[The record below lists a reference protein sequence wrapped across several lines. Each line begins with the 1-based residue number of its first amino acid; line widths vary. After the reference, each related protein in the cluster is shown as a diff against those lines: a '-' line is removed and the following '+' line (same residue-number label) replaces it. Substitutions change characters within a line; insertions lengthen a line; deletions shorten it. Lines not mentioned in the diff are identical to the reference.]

1 MSCAKTDEPI
11 EIPFGVWTN
20 VSPLNHV
27 LDEGPDSRRGR
38 VNCRDVP
45 CDAVFRQYS
54 LTTWCFFFVWIF

>member
-38 VNCRDVP
+38 VNCRVSH
-45 CDAVFRQYS
+45 AMRA
-54 LTTWCFFFVWIF
+54 FVNIL